1 MMKKYVLSW
10 KDESGE
16 HSQSFQEKS
25 RYSDFDWDAD
35 THNWVTLWYKFDEL
49 KYKKLEWMKVQVDD
63 KSILF
68 SDFFPVKSYDQ
79 NTEIENRMHNLNAWG
94 IGDEDVESSKD
105 VFLFDV

>member
-25 RYSDFDWDAD
+25 RYSDLDCDAD
-35 THNWVTLWYKFDEL
+35 THNWVTLWYKFNEL
-49 KYKKLEWMKVQVDD
+49 KYKKIEWMKVQVDE

-79 NTEIENRMHNLNAWG
+79 NTEIEDRMHNLNAWG
-94 IGDEDVESSKD
+94 IGDEDNEASKD